1 MCFNTVCEN
10 NSQMEYF
17 RKALKTAGDSYILLF
32 TRHHPFGGFLLCD
45 NSSIHHF
52 REDVLLFTMKH
63 SLLWNRY
70 LGITPPYPQKQM
82 FAGSG

>member
-52 REDVLLFTMKH
+52 REDVLLFVQIC
-63 SLLWNRY
+63 SFI
-70 LGITPPYPQKQM
+70 GINSIRNNFLQSVQIQIL
-82 FAGSG
+82 AE

>member
-1 MCFNTVCEN
+1 MCFSAVCEN
-10 NSQMEYF
+10 NLQMEYF

-52 REDVLLFTMKH
+52 REGVLLFVQFFK
-63 SLLWNRY
+63 
-70 LGITPPYPQKQM
+70 
-82 FAGSG
+82 FAHL